1 VYSDEDLNSAVA
13 AGALSAEAAANFRS
27 HMSQMRAL
35 PHASEEDFRLLNSFN
50 DIFVSIG
57 IVILL
62 VAVGAIG
69 QALAGMIAPV
79 PVWPEIPDGGLSS
92 PKISQ
97 AYDAAWEQYAAESAR
112 NNSATSMLAGLLVA
126 ATAWPLA
133 EFFTRKRRMA
143 LPSILLLLAFV
154 GGSFAAIY
162 GGGTLLLATDT
173 NEALG
178 ALLVSGAA
186 LFAAG
191 AAFLHWRRFMVP
203 ITVAAGSAAI
213 AGTIIALAVAAF
225 GPDTIEQEG
234 VLALI
239 FAAGLCVFALAM
251 RWDMSDRA
259 RTTRRSDVAFWLHL
273 TAAPMI
279 AHPVFALLGVT
290 DGDDPG
296 MGSAFG
302 VLAVYIGFGL
312 VALATD
318 RRALL
323 VSALAYV
330 LFALTFLLRQFG
342 AVELNFALTA
352 LVIGSALLSL
362 SAFWQPIR
370 RAVVTLLPSQVQA
383 VLPATEEP
391 AFVPES
397 GARPA

>member
-13 AGALSAEAAANFRS
+13 AGALSAEAAANFRA
-27 HMSQMRAL
+27 HMSRLRTL

-62 VAVGAIG
+62 VALGAIG
-69 QALAGMIAPV
+69 QALAGLAV
-79 PVWPEIPDGGLSS
+79 PVEDFFEFYGTNP
-92 PKISQ
+92 SQ
-97 AYDAAWEQYAAESAR
+97 ADIDSYNAASSLNTALQVI
-112 NNSATSMLAGLLVA
+112 LAGLLIA
-126 ATAWPLA
+126 AAAWPLA
-133 EFFTRKRRMA
+133 LFFTVRRRMA

-154 GGSFAAIY
+154 GGVFATGV
-162 GGGTLLLATDT
+162 GGVLLVVADSNA
-173 NEALG
+173 NETLG
-178 ALLVSGAA
+178 AVVLACAA
-186 LFAAG
+186 LLAAG
-191 AAFLHWRRFMVP
+191 AAWLHWRRFMVP
-203 ITVAAGSAAI
+203 ITVAAGSAAV
-213 AGTIIALAVAAF
+213 AGTALALLAAAI
-225 GPDTIEQEG
+225 GPDNLSERMLLAM
-234 VLALI
+234 VLV
-239 FAAGLCVFALAM
+239 AGLGVFAFAM

-279 AHPVFALLGVT
+279 AHPIFALLGVT
-290 DGDDPG
+290 DGDNPG
-296 MGSAFG
+296 MGAALA
-302 VLAVYIGFGL
+302 VLAAYLGFGL

-330 LFALTFLLRQFG
+330 LFALTFLFREFG

-370 RAVVTLLPSQVQA
+370 RTVVTLLPAGVQA
-383 VLPATEEP
+383 MLPATEEP
-391 AFVPES
+391 AFM
-397 GARPA
+397 PAGPSPA